1 MTGNPSRNVRLV
13 IVGLG
18 GIAVDQYLPQ
28 IAQMSGVEIVAVC
41 DVRADWAAT
50 QASRFGVHHVFTDVD
65 KLIAF
70 AQAENVDALVDLASI
85 PAHFSVN
92 LAALKAGLHVYSQKP
107 LASTVEEVS
116 TLMTEASARGL
127 HISASPI
134 HMLRPEIREMK
145 RLVGAGALG
154 KISLARVRS
163 SHGGPEYFQYR
174 DHDPSW
180 FHQEG
185 AGPLLDMGVH
195 GLTMITG
202 ILGPA
207 RAVSCLAGISEAV
220 RPVRSGAFD
229 GKEIHTGVPDNYLIT
244 LDFGNATFAVVDS
257 SYCVK
262 AANGPSMEIFGSKGS
277 LSVGSPGGER
287 AGGPPFEIYLDDA
300 EHGVRG
306 WMSPMTRFDRAK
318 QAVGVED
325 LVGAIRDGREPVLTA
340 AHARHVLEI
349 MNACPVAARDGR
361 TVPLSTSF

>member
-1 MTGNPSRNVRLV
+1 M

-70 AQAENVDALVDLASI
+70 AQAESVDALVDLASI

-107 LASTVEEVS
+107 L
-116 TLMTEASARGL
+116 
-127 HISASPI
+127 
-134 HMLRPEIREMK
+134 
-145 RLVGAGALG
+145 
-154 KISLARVRS
+154 
-163 SHGGPEYFQYR
+163 
-174 DHDPSW
+174 
-180 FHQEG
+180 
-185 AGPLLDMGVH
+185 H

-220 RPVRSGAFD
+220 RTVRSGAFD

-306 WMSPMTRFDRAK
+306 WMSPMTRLDRAK

-361 TVPLSTSF
+361 T

>member
-1 MTGNPSRNVRLV
+1 
-13 IVGLG
+13 
-18 GIAVDQYLPQ
+18 
-28 IAQMSGVEIVAVC
+28 
-41 DVRADWAAT
+41 
-50 QASRFGVHHVFTDVD
+50 
-65 KLIAF
+65 
-70 AQAENVDALVDLASI
+70 
-85 PAHFSVN
+85 
-92 LAALKAGLHVYSQKP
+92 
-107 LASTVEEVS
+107 
-116 TLMTEASARGL
+116 
-127 HISASPI
+127 
-134 HMLRPEIREMK
+134 
-145 RLVGAGALG
+145 
-154 KISLARVRS
+154 
-163 SHGGPEYFQYR
+163 
-174 DHDPSW
+174 
-180 FHQEG
+180 
-185 AGPLLDMGVH
+185 
-195 GLTMITG
+195 
-202 ILGPA
+202 
-207 RAVSCLAGISEAV
+207 VSCLAGISEAV

-244 LDFGNATFAVVDS
+244 LDFGNASFAVVDS

-306 WMSPMTRFDRAK
+306 WMSPMTRLDRAK